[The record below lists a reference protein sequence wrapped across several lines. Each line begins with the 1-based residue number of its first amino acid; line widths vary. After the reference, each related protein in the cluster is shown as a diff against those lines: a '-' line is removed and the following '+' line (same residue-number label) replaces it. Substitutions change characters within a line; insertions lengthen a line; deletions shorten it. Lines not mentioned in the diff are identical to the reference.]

1 MHIRI
6 LTVSALAMFLASPAL
21 ADCQQEVSK
30 LDEPVVA
37 AETGAET
44 GEGGMPATVHQEQ
57 VLGENPTEGEAAG
70 AGASADT
77 TSVEAVSPHQREVM
91 KDVPDGDRTQ
101 ATPLLSEARDMAAA
115 GNEQGCMDK
124 LAEAKT
130 LLGINE

>member
-6 LTVSALAMFLASPAL
+6 LTVSALAMFLASPAF

-30 LDEPVVA
+30 LDTTVIA

-44 GEGGMPATVHQEQ
+44 GEGGMPATAHQEQ
-57 VLGENPTEGEAAG
+57 VLGENQTEGEAAG
-70 AGASADT
+70 TGASADAA
-77 TSVEAVSPHQREVM
+77 SVEAVSPHQREVLRE
-91 KDVPDGDRTQ
+91 VPDEDRTQ
-101 ATPLLSEARDMAAA
+101 ATTLLSEARDMAAA

-124 LAEAKT
+124 LAEVKT

>member
-6 LTVSALAMFLASPAL
+6 LTVSALAMFLASPAF

-30 LDEPVVA
+30 LDETVIA

-44 GEGGMPATVHQEQ
+44 AEGGMPATVHQEQ
-57 VLGENPTEGEAAG
+57 VLGENQTKGEA

-77 TSVEAVSPHQREVM
+77 ASVEAVSPHQREVLRE
-91 KDVPDGDRTQ
+91 VPDKDRTQ
-101 ATPLLSEARDMAAA
+101 ATAVLSEARDMATA

-124 LAEAKT
+124 LAEVKT